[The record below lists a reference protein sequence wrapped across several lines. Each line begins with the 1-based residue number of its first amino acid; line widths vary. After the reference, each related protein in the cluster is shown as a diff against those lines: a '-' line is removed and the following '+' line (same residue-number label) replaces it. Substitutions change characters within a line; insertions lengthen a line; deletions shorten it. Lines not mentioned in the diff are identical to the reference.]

1 MEIMQFT
8 VKCIEFPTR
17 AYQIIFNRDI
27 KQTFIYRSN
36 SKNNQNWAQ
45 QTTAMNTG
53 FHGNENHRW
62 IFTNLLT
69 TSTVCMLLNP
79 DTIPLIPSKL
89 CWLTESYVITHPTLK
104 LYGYTLG
111 SITNHSTQY
120 QNHMLNTCS

>member
-1 MEIMQFT
+1 MQFT

-53 FHGNENHRW
+53 FHGNGNHWW
-62 IFTNLLT
+62 IFTNLLN

-89 CWLTESYVITHPTLK
+89 CGHRKLSYNSPNTQTVWI
-104 LYGYTLG
+104 YTWV
-111 SITNHSTQY
+111 NH
-120 QNHMLNTCS
+120 